1 MAGNDVYLRPEF
13 VPPDGAVD
21 DRLYPEGPDAG
32 SVPGNA
38 TGPIGTVTL
47 STVAGAATGRGAATG
62 AVPTVT
68 VTTAAGIATGKAATS
83 GTIPTITVTTAA
95 GSAVGRAS
103 CSGSI
108 PTVTLSTVAGAA
120 TGRGACSGSIGTIAL
135 STCAGAA
142 TGKASAAGGVGTV
155 TLSPVEGSATGGVVP
170 VPGNAS
176 GEIGT
181 ITVTGVFG
189 SASGRVDRTPVLFTQ
204 GVAFGGTGPTKRRRK
219 RIEIVEIEDEIIIET
234 PPPIVES
241 VAPKKKRKTRK
252 VAALSPLV
260 LECITTPVPAFAS
273 GDLPTYRVTPIEG
286 NATGCATAV
295 AEVGSFVMLAHD
307 RRAPWRTEHREG
319 ARNSAREYAASL
331 RNRRAA

>member
-1 MAGNDVYLRPEF
+1 MAGNDVYLRPAF

-32 SVPGNA
+32 GVPGNA

-68 VTTAAGIATGKAATS
+68 LTTAAGI
-83 GTIPTITVTTAA
+83 
-95 GSAVGRAS
+95 
-103 CSGSI
+103 
-108 PTVTLSTVAGAA
+108 
-120 TGRGACSGSIGTIAL
+120 
-135 STCAGAA
+135 A

-155 TLSPVEGSATGGVVP
+155 TLSPVEGSASHGGGS
-170 VPGNAS
+170 VPGNAT
-176 GEIGT
+176 GPIGT
-181 ITVTGVFG
+181 IAVTTVYG
-189 SASGRVDRTPVLFTQ
+189 SAQGGSGRVPVLFTQ

-241 VAPKKKRKTRK
+241 VAPKKRRKTRK

-260 LECITTPVPAFAS
+260 LEHVTTPVPAFAS

-286 NATGCATAV
+286 SATGGATAV